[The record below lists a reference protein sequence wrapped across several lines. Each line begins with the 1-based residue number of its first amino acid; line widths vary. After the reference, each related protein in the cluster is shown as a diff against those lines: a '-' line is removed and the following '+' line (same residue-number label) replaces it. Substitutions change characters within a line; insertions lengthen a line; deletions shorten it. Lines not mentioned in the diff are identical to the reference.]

1 MQARDVVG
9 CRQSD
14 TKISC
19 DLSETQELPD
29 ADSCRHVSVNVVGCR
44 QLQSRVCQRGRVQ
57 AVGQSGRSMLTQSGL
72 VDPVINDS

>member
-1 MQARDVVG
+1 MQTV
-9 CRQSD
+9 
-14 TKISC
+14 
-19 DLSETQELPD
+19 